1 MKFFWLD
8 HRLKVREGWCVLPG
22 SEAPGCVTPSAVIES
37 LPEGPR
43 ERPDI
48 SGRGFDM
55 IGSFRTQALH
65 AALDGMRGSADPWV
79 LVGLMIAALNAQNVR
94 VDGDSNTHYPQR
106 RPSRRLVAAA
116 GLFQDGEMALDEAVL
131 RGAAVDVLKAV
142 LSCEK
147 NATNSGDWGVLVG
160 HIVKADDHLPAMAD
174 EDFLKTLSKPG
185 ITKAIKEEG
194 ILPRNT
200 GKEMRHA
207 LMDHVGQGI
216 WVHPAARFQV
226 DVAALNATFAEAL
239 APSSGA
245 DDDDGDLAHD
255 DETELEDDADG
266 GELAGGPG
274 TDDPA
279 ATDQEDDVPHGR
291 AESPAPPSQTP
302 EEFLRTHVE
311 FVGFS

>member
-1 MKFFWLD
+1 
-8 HRLKVREGWCVLPG
+8 
-22 SEAPGCVTPSAVIES
+22 
-37 LPEGPR
+37 
-43 ERPDI
+43 
-48 SGRGFDM
+48 
-55 IGSFRTQALH
+55 
-65 AALDGMRGSADPWV
+65 
-79 LVGLMIAALNAQNVR
+79 
-94 VDGDSNTHYPQR
+94 
-106 RPSRRLVAAA
+106 
-116 GLFQDGEMALDEAVL
+116 
-131 RGAAVDVLKAV
+131 LKAV

-174 EDFLKTLSKPG
+174 ENFLKTLSKSG
-185 ITKAIKEEG
+185 ITKAIKAEG

-200 GKEMRHA
+200 GKEMRRA

-239 APSSGA
+239 APPSEA

-255 DETELEDDADG
+255 DETELEDDAD
-266 GELAGGPG
+266 ADARTGGPG

-279 ATDQEDDVPHGR
+279 ATGIELDEVTDTPTDLAADQGDEVPHGR
-291 AESPAPPSQTP
+291 AESLAPPSQTP